1 MGKLFNILKILAMRQ
16 QQTYIGI
23 PNTPGW
29 YRIATVP
36 TVNSWMLILSICKG
50 YNTGNS
56 DGAIVAISGLHSTAR
71 ITALLPAR
79 TDATGI
85 KQIRVLVKGGS
96 PSYIDG
102 YYNDSRTGYQNN
114 FRIQTIGG
122 LIGYASYGY
131 ALEFEKTAVSAAI
144 PSGYTAI
151 TKDIT
156 VAGGGITLTER
167 RWQHEVVHRIKAAC
181 WPGEVWRRLVAS
193 WRYLDTV
200 GLDNYHIGSR
210 WRLRRH
216 RRRENDSVLSQSI
229 FITRTSAY
237 VLLEQLCDILGIGKL
252 TGLNT
257 YLCDSGLFWHKRIKD
272 RGNRSLA
279 GNRQSLI
286 SQEVAA

>member
-56 DGAIVAISGLHSTAR
+56 DASIVAIAGHHNTAR

-102 YYNDSRTGYQNN
+102 YYNDSLAGYKNN

-122 LIGYASYGY
+122 LIGYGFYDY

-156 VAGGGITLTER
+156 VAGGGYNPYG
-167 RWQHEVVHRIKAAC
+167 KA
-181 WPGEVWRRLVAS
+181 
-193 WRYLDTV
+193 
-200 GLDNYHIGSR
+200 
-210 WRLRRH
+210 
-216 RRRENDSVLSQSI
+216 
-229 FITRTSAY
+229 
-237 VLLEQLCDILGIGKL
+237 
-252 TGLNT
+252 
-257 YLCDSGLFWHKRIKD
+257 
-272 RGNRSLA
+272 
-279 GNRQSLI
+279 
-286 SQEVAA
+286 VAA